1 MATKEKTTKK
11 TAKKAVKA
19 SSTVAKKATSVSKK
33 SPSVKKTAAT
43 KAKSTVSKKK
53 SFATKS
59 VAKKTVKTVKKT
71 VTKKAEPAK
80 KTPTTMADLLAQANY
95 EVKPLN
101 RGDVVEGTITEKSR
115 HSLYIDI
122 GAKTE
127 GIVLDRDLA
136 DAKELLAELEVGDK
150 IKAIVV
156 QPENDSGQIVL
167 SLKRAAMDRA
177 WDFFEEKFETQE
189 AFKVVGRETNKGG
202 LIVRTRGI
210 QGFVPASQFSADYV
224 GKVDKLVEKKV
235 AVKVI
240 EVDRE
245 KNRLIL
251 SERAVSEAEMLAAQQ
266 KVLGEV
272 KPGDEHEAE
281 ITAVMPF
288 GFFAKIYFEKGN
300 QKTFLEGLIHIS
312 EISWERVSEVGAYG
326 KVGDKVKV
334 KVLAIDDKSGKLN
347 LSIKQLLPDP
357 WDAVGD
363 KYPKDKKVKG
373 TVSRVTPF
381 GVFVTLEPGIEGLV
395 HISKI
400 PATLSPKVGDELSC
414 YVDSVDLEGRKMS
427 LGVVLTEKP
436 VGYK

>member
-1 MATKEKTTKK
+1 MVAKEKNAKKTTKK
-11 TAKKAVKA
+11 AAKV
-19 SSTVAKKATSVSKK
+19 SSLE
-33 SPSVKKTAAT
+33 VKKTSPM
-43 KAKSTVSKKK
+43 KEKKI
-53 SFATKS
+53 SH
-59 VAKKTVKTVKKT
+59 KKTASTVKKT
-71 VTKKAEPAK
+71 VEKTVLKKTPKEKVAKPASEKITVAK
-80 KTPTTMADLLAQANY
+80 KTAPKTMADLLAQSGY

-101 RGDVVEGTITEKSR
+101 RGDVVEGTITEKGR

-136 DAKELLAELEVGDK
+136 DAKELLSELEVGDR

-177 WDFFEEKFETQE
+177 WDFFEEKYETQE
-189 AFKVVGRETNKGG
+189 AFKVIGRETNKGG

-266 KVLGEV
+266 KVLDEV
-272 KPGDEHEAE
+272 KKGDSHEAE

-288 GFFAKIYFEKGN
+288 GFFVKIYFEKGS
-300 QKTFLEGLIHIS
+300 QKTFLEGLVHIS

-334 KVLAIDDKSGKLN
+334 RVLAIDEKSGKLN

-357 WDAVGD
+357 WGSVGE

-373 TVSRVTPF
+373 TVSRATPF
-381 GVFVTLEPGIEGLV
+381 GVFITLEPGIEGLV

-414 YVDSVDLEGRKMS
+414 YVDSIDLEGRKMS